1 MKVFSKLLDRLFG
14 PKSKDH
20 GVRTIEQGRGTTE
33 SARMESPASHKKP
46 VPRVVDWKVDA
57 NGVRSAGQQ
66 YVDLGLSVYWAS
78 CNVGAGYNYERGIG
92 CKWGEITK
100 SNAEGE
106 QCIQWECKR
115 EKYVTDDEWGEP
127 DYQTT
132 LLPEDDM
139 VHCQMGGDWR
149 MPTVDEMNELLTQ
162 CTWQAVLINHAIRAY
177 QITGPTGNTI
187 LLPQKNLWTSSLC
200 EDNDKAFGLV
210 FMGGRPY
217 VEPNWRDGACYV
229 RGVLDKAPAER

>member
-1 MKVFSKLLDRLFG
+1 MKVFSKLLDKLFG
-14 PKSKDH
+14 TRSKDN
-20 GVRTIEQGRGTTE
+20 GARTIEQGRGTMEQT
-33 SARMESPASHKKP
+33 RIESPTSRQKP
-46 VPRVVDWKVDA
+46 VPRAVDWKVDA

-66 YVDLGLSVYWAS
+66 YVDLGLSVYWAAM
-78 CNVGAGYNYERGIG
+78 NMGARYDYERGIG

-106 QCIQWECKR
+106 QCFQFERKW
-115 EKYVTDDEWGEP
+115 EKYVTDDAWGEP
-127 DYQTT
+127 DYLTT

-177 QITGPTGNTI
+177 QITGPNGNTM

-200 EDNDKAFGLV
+200 EDNGKAFGLV

-217 VEPNWRDGACYV
+217 VEPEWRDIACYV
-229 RGVLDKAPAER
+229 RGVLDKATER